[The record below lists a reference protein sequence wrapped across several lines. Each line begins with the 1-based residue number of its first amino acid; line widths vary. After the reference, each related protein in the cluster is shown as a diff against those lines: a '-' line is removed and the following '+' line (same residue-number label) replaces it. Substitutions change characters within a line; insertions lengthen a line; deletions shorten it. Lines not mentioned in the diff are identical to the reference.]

1 MGRKEMSIATKT
13 TAVLIDEL
21 ITADIRCWMAQ
32 DRLMD
37 ESLTDKERLSSAMT
51 AQQSNRRRS
60 DLMRA
65 IDERLGEAQ
74 NAGMEKSY

>member
-1 MGRKEMSIATKT
+1 MNIATKSL
-13 TAVLIDEL
+13 AVLIDEL

-37 ESLTDKERLSSAMT
+37 ESLTEKERLASAIT

-65 IDERLGEAQ
+65 IDERLGEGAS
-74 NAGMEKSY
+74 AGMEKTY

>member
-1 MGRKEMSIATKT
+1 MDDISQKT
-13 TAVLIDEL
+13 VACLIDEL

-37 ESLTDKERLSSAMT
+37 ESLTDKERLASAIT
-51 AQQSNRRRS
+51 AQVSNKRRS

-65 IDERLGEAQ
+65 IDKRLGEGQ
-74 NAGMEKSY
+74 FAGMNKTY